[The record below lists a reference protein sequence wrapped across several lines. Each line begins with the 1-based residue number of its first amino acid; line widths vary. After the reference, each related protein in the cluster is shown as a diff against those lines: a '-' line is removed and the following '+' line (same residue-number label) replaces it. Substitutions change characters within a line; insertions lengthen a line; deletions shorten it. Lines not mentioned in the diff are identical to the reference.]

1 MAGQERELVIDSSS
15 ALKWFSEEEDTD
27 KALLLK
33 EKHVQGSA
41 RLWASDLLYYEVTNA
56 LHFKP
61 AYDEPRLVAVVESLF
76 DLHLNVH
83 RTDTKIL
90 ERASSIASKGE
101 VTVYD
106 AVPVAL
112 AEMMGT
118 VCITA
123 DELTQ
128 YNRLKARDYPVRLLH
143 SQKAT

>member
-76 DLHLNVH
+76 DSPLNVH
-83 RTDTKIL
+83 RTDPKIL
-90 ERASSIASKGE
+90 QRASSIASNGE
-101 VTVYD
+101 VTVYG
-106 AVPVAL
+106 AVPVARP
-112 AEMMGT
+112 EMMGT
-118 VCITA
+118 ACISRA
-123 DELTQ
+123 ALAQ
-128 YNRLKARDYPVRLLH
+128 Y
-143 SQKAT
+143 T